1 MGRPDV
7 FNDDLDET
15 ITVYVPALKRA
26 LDGDA
31 AAAEEA

>member
-15 ITVYVPALKRA
+15 ITAYVPALKRA
-26 LDGDA
+26 LDRDVA
-31 AAAEEA
+31 SAEGA